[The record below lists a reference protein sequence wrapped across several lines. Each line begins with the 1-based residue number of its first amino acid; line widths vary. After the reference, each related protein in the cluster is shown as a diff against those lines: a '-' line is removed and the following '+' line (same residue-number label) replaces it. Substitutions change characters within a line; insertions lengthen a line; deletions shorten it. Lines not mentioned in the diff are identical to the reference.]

1 VSEFQPRNPNFA
13 VRVRDSFARQSFMET
28 LGVSLT
34 KIEPGHVEMR
44 LPYREGL
51 SQQHG
56 YFHGG
61 VIGTLADNAGGYAA
75 FTLLAAEDSVLTV
88 EYKINLVAPG
98 AGDVLIAS
106 GAVLKPGRRLT
117 VCESRIYAETDGARK
132 LCATALCTLM
142 TMENMSD
149 HGVGRKESR

>member
-1 VSEFQPRNPNFA
+1 MSGFQPRDPDFA
-13 VRVRDSFARQSFMET
+13 TRTHQSFARQSFMET
-28 LGVSLT
+28 LGVSLV
-34 KIEPGHVEMR
+34 KVEPGHVEMR
-44 LPYREGL
+44 LPFREGL

-56 YFHGG
+56 FFHGG
-61 VIGTLADNAGGYAA
+61 VVGTLADNAGGYAA
-75 FTLLAAEDSVLTV
+75 FTLLAAEDSLLTV

-98 AGDVLIAS
+98 EGETLIAS

-117 VCESRIYAETDGARK
+117 ICESRIYAETAGARK

-149 HGVGRKESR
+149 HGVGRKESQ

>member
-1 VSEFQPRNPNFA
+1 MSAFQPRNPDFA
-13 VRVRDSFARQSFMET
+13 ERTRDSFMRQSFMET

-44 LPYREGL
+44 LPYRDGL

-56 YFHGG
+56 FFHGG
-61 VIGTLADNAGGYAA
+61 VVGALADNSGGYAA
-75 FTLLAAEDSVLTV
+75 FTLLAPEDSILTV

-98 AGDVLIAS
+98 AGDTLIAS

-117 VCESRIYAETDGARK
+117 ICESRIYAETDGARK

-149 HGVGRKESR
+149 HEVGRKESQ